1 MDKTLDIMT
10 SNLDTRDKRFMF
22 LKICFPEVIPYVN
35 IEGSPKNACF
45 AIYNE
50 LGKRGYLPE
59 LEKKLQE
66 IFV

>member
-1 MDKTLDIMT
+1 
-10 SNLDTRDKRFMF
+10 MF